1 MNLSETHSALVSRI
15 GWRNDNTVPSFAL
28 SAENSTADSQRVFQ
42 SEHSA
47 VTLENIRD
55 CQPVKNISSADF
67 NDYLENLRSDC
78 VWQVLNDVF
87 EKDYVDDD
95 LLTLYPAAFDTCI
108 LLRMVINVSEMIMT
122 SSRSNKVQRF
132 TENFIGKLNYDI
144 YRETVT
150 KFANRARY
158 KTSMGISSRYEE
170 ELVSVQRRFGNTR
183 NMLKTITKGQAH
195 EPFGERGFWD
205 RFRN

>member
-1 MNLSETHSALVSRI
+1 MTLSETHSAIVSRI
-15 GWRNDNTVPSFAL
+15 GWRNDNTVEFFDL
-28 SAENSTADSQRVFQ
+28 SDENSTTDSGRVFQ

-55 CQPVKNISSADF
+55 CQPVKKISSSDF

-95 LLTLYPAAFDTCI
+95 LLTLYPTAFDNCI

-122 SSRSNKVQRF
+122 SSRSNKIQRF
-132 TENFIGKLNYDI
+132 TENFLGKLNYDI

-150 KFANRARY
+150 KFANRVHY
-158 KTSMGISSRYEE
+158 KTSMGISSRYNF
-170 ELVSVQRRFGNTR
+170 ELESCQRRFGNVR
-183 NMLKTITKGQAH
+183 NMLKTVTKGQAH
-195 EPFGERGFWD
+195 EPLGRRGFWD

>member
-1 MNLSETHSALVSRI
+1 MTLSEAHSALVSRI
-15 GWRNDNTVPSFAL
+15 GWRNDNTVEDFNL
-28 SAENSTADSQRVFQ
+28 SVENRTADSGRVFQ
-42 SEHSA
+42 GEHSA
-47 VTLENIRD
+47 ITLENIRD
-55 CQPVKNISSADF
+55 CQPVKKILSDDF

-87 EKDYVDDD
+87 ERDYVDDD
-95 LLTLYPAAFDTCI
+95 LLKLYPTAFDSCI

-122 SSRSNKVQRF
+122 SSRSNKIQRF
-132 TENFIGKLNYDI
+132 TEDFLGKLNYDI

-150 KFANRARY
+150 KFANRVNY
-158 KTSMGISSRYEE
+158 KTSMGISSRYEY
-170 ELVSVQRRFGNTR
+170 ELVSCQRRFGNTR

-195 EPFGERGFWD
+195 EPSCKRGFWD